1 MDEFE
6 DWDEDEN
13 KEPFQTRGERKRER
27 NARYQNTFRKKH
39 KVKKYCVEFK
49 DGEGLDEILTRLRQ
63 DGITNKEFII
73 RSFEQYKKDGGFRG
87 D

>member
-13 KEPFQTRGERKRER
+13 KEPFQTRDERKRER
-27 NARYQNTFRKKH
+27 NAKYQREFRKRH
-39 KVKKYCVEFK
+39 KTKLFVAEFK
-49 DGEGLDEILTRLRQ
+49 EGEGLSEILARLKQ
-63 DGITNKEFII
+63 DGITNKEFVA